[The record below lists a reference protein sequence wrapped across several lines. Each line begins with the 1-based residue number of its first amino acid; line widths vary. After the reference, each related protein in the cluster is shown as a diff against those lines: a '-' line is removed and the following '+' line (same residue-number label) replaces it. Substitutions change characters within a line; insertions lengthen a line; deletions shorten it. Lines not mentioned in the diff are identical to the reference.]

1 MKRSCLAGVCLC
13 SLLVSGLFAA
23 DAEKPGME
31 YREVSAQPGTAFLP
45 APVYLSELSNLND
58 YSLFATNGWDGN
70 WYAGF
75 NVCWMEEL
83 PRAPQGEYSRAY
95 VGVKLGRMKTRSV
108 AGKPSWEK
116 EPIPG
121 SIYAAL
127 SSTSAWKNTQ
137 CYFLA
142 DSRDIPLEG
151 DTENALEGIG
161 EARWFWTEV
170 PLSEVNFE
178 GPNYVAVYSPTE
190 YFVSTASS
198 PILAGGWGSQKVNSW
213 MNNDVRGYPPLKPET
228 ALKTAI
234 TVFEP
239 AIAMKL
245 VPADA
250 AQKIVVTID
259 AVADGRARTANKT
272 FAASVHGEE
281 IERAWLEVQGADG
294 AWRKHGRF
302 VWDPPYQFTLAVDAL
317 PEGKTKV
324 RCAARDVW
332 GNTGVS
338 APAEVSVSR
347 DAKSAGTPEK

>member
-1 MKRSCLAGVCLC
+1 MKRYLVAVVCL
-13 SLLVSGLFAA
+13 GLFASPA
-23 DAEKPGME
+23 LCAQSDAKP
-31 YREVSAQPGTAFLP
+31 PL
-45 APVYLSELSNLND
+45 PVYLSELSNLND
-58 YSLFATNGWDGN
+58 YSLFANNGWDGN

-83 PRAPQGEYSRAY
+83 PPAPRGEYSRAY
-95 VGVKLGRMKTRSV
+95 VGVKLGRMKTRPV

-121 SIYAAL
+121 SVYAAL
-127 SSTSAWKNTQ
+127 SSTMAWKNTQ
-137 CYFLA
+137 SYFVV
-142 DSRDIPLEG
+142 DTQDVPIEG
-151 DTENALEGIG
+151 DAENALEGTG
-161 EARWFWTEV
+161 EARWFWAEV
-170 PLSEVNFE
+170 PVSEVNVD

-213 MNNDVRGYPPLKPET
+213 MNNDVRGYPPIQAET

-245 VPADA
+245 VPKGTEREIA
-250 AQKIVVTID
+250 VTID
-259 AVADGRARTANKT
+259 SVADGRARTANKT
-272 FAASVHGEE
+272 FAASVRGEE
-281 IERAWLEVQGADG
+281 IERAWLEVQEPGG
-294 AWRKHGRF
+294 AWKKHGRF
-302 VWDPPYQFTLAVDAL
+302 IWSPPFQFTLSTDAL

-324 RCAARDVW
+324 RCAARDIW
-332 GNTGVS
+332 GNTGAS

-347 DAKSAGTPEK
+347 DAKTQ